1 MRPPLKCYLNDTM
14 QLIKMAG
21 LPMSCA
27 EYSVSFRA
35 GAAGGAWELS
45 PRGDRIIVIAARV
58 VLTVLIA
65 TCSGNGNRLQYRS

>member
-1 MRPPLKCYLNDTM
+1 
-14 QLIKMAG
+14 
-21 LPMSCA
+21 MSCA